1 MIRFVILAVVAY
13 VFYRALKSWMFPA
26 PDSSKSVAGKDA
38 GQIDDVMI
46 KDPFCEVYFPKRN
59 AVHLQFDGDDL
70 YFCSAACKDQY
81 IAARSENEEKS
92 G

>member
-13 VFYRALKSWMFPA
+13 VFYRALKSWIFPA
-26 PDSSKSVAGKDA
+26 TDSSKPVAGKGA

-46 KDPFCEVYFPKRN
+46 KDPFCEAYFPKRN
-59 AVHLQFDGDDL
+59 AVHLQFNGDDL
-70 YFCSAACKDQY
+70 YFCSTACKDQY